1 MDHINF
7 SVQTVRSNDGW
18 VGHRQSEDEKGPGS
32 QPMPT
37 RQQAFIQAAAEIAS
51 MLEMLDVIPLHEELH
66 GDFVD
71 E

>member
-1 MDHINF
+1 M
-7 SVQTVRSNDGW
+7 TA
-18 VGHRQSEDEKGPGS
+18 GS
-32 QPMPT
+32 DIGKAEMKKDPVPQPMPT

-51 MLEMLDVIPLHEELH
+51 MLETLDVIPLHEELH

>member
-1 MDHINF
+1 MDDINL
-7 SVQTVRSNDGW
+7 SIQIVRSNDGW
-18 VGHRQSEDEKGPGS
+18 VGRWQSEDQKGPGS

-37 RQQAFIQAAAEIAS
+37 RQQAFVQAAAEI

-66 GDFVD
+66 GDLVD